1 LASNY
6 VSLSSIVAAFAF
18 PMMLVL
24 GVFGQAS
31 TLLIV
36 FGFLLFAIVVLT
48 HQKNIVRLFN
58 GSESRVYLWRR
69 RNK

>member
-1 LASNY
+1 M
-6 VSLSSIVAAFAF
+6 I
-18 PMMLVL
+18 LVL
-24 GVFGQAS
+24 GIFGKAS

-48 HQKNIVRLFN
+48 HQKNIVRLLN
-58 GSESRVYLWRR
+58 GNESRVYLRRR

>member
-1 LASNY
+1 
-6 VSLSSIVAAFAF
+6 
-18 PMMLVL
+18 MLVL